1 MKYEE
6 INVKLELPTLITL
19 LTTAALLGGFYYTTQ
34 HRLDDLEDK
43 ITVMERQV
51 KKINRKKNP
60 GKKLK

>member
-1 MKYEE
+1 M
-6 INVKLELPTLITL
+6 KLELPTLITL